1 MEAMCQEAMR
11 ALQFFYSSSPF
22 NNVDQVLLAGGCAQ
36 IPGVD
41 EMLAARIG
49 VPAMVAN
56 PFASMS
62 LASRIKSEMLANDA
76 PSLMISC
83 GLALRSFDE

>member
-1 MEAMCQEAMR
+1 MCQEIMR
-11 ALQFFYSSSPF
+11 ALQFFYSSTPF
-22 NNVDQVLLAGGCAQ
+22 NSVDQLLLAGGCAQ
-36 IPGVD
+36 VAGID
-41 EMLAARIG
+41 ELVAARIG

-62 LASRIKSEMLANDA
+62 LASRIKPQLLSNDA

-83 GLALRSFDE
+83 GLAMRSFDE